1 MEAESPEFEV
11 PRDFISMEIPM
22 KADDYRLAVD
32 GIDSQGSFFRLINPE
47 DYPLYG
53 IDSQDVPMGTFA
65 SEDHPSYLPSR
76 FGGNAYGLGLI
87 EQSVLTDADTEF
99 LESIHFEDPHE
110 IAKHARSL
118 NAIYQKLG
126 LLIRFSTSGKRY
138 FLIPINLVAHSLRE
152 INGKADEI
160 EEQIIRYIWETRT
173 ERLEIGLLTTDRDLI
188 VHELAARLSS
198 HRMVLFDSLEK
209 LHSWRI
215 PLDIVIIPNDV
226 FEYLLGQKLPR
237 VSRRSLSRRR
247 LLQYAMYLAGKIHDL
262 LDRNGQFL
270 VLAHAPAPREDHVC
284 RVRFRS
290 DEELKSFL
298 VFSHIFST
306 RRDYTSSAPKTT
318 MDIHVA
324 DLHYYLGRFAYSEPH
339 LRQLFNEQRPEQLS
353 IEEIHGLP
361 RLNLKLPESY
371 MKNPE
376 KSWKVAFEPYFS
388 TLQLRRKSPKHQSQY
403 WEERLDVDC
412 ELPESLLV
420 YAGRP
425 RQPEISL
432 ADLEDE
438 IKTSGMQGCSLP
450 LVAQY
455 RNSFKYVLD
464 VLTVLTQI
472 RDQEFHKLSELER
485 TRLSNPF
492 RSHSESFNAVL
503 RLLAQRSRLEKVREI
518 LNPDHIEGPVTPI
531 LENIP
536 KLALHGLTPAQL
548 REILLIVVGH
558 STMSRIVFGKLPA
571 KTLKPITDRAKEG
584 NYPEILE
591 LLRACRLMSIA
602 EIAAAL
608 GDEFTGEQAREI
620 YRIYDDAINVATNP
634 KIDWEK
640 LHDLK
645 VSALG
650 GVRNKAIREIMK
662 LFNLFELLDDWQELL
677 DKGAFEREVI
687 CDHQPDKLQRLEEA
701 LQLARTA
708 QRFKE
713 QFLGDYLFG
722 ESFLFRQFLETEFH
736 GTGHLLPRL
745 GAYAGFVL
753 LWIAVH
759 SSEKR
764 IVNFNPMLAAVPED
778 RTEER
783 AGQIRETLNR
793 IEIERLHTAFFQE
806 VRQTLAAGRSAFV
819 FDSGVR
825 MVLNPET
832 RALDVSYVD
841 VDENLVQIEALLFHF
856 ESQRLRGISLKSFQ
870 DMERLFSE
878 LASYRD
884 YLAQEHCYLR
894 CDPFQRSE
902 ILEEK
907 GKTIGEMETWLKG
920 IFRSQIFI
928 PEEIYET
935 ISVLAS
941 HCPQVLRLVLP
952 EFHVFGSLI
961 EHWPTRQKQ
970 PLGSYVMHCLEKF
983 QALITK
989 NRGAF
994 QDPNTFYQL
1003 AKHEFGPLAEEGIG
1017 ASHAQLDILEYLLDR
1032 VQQRPHYYQALT
1044 LALLFQDIGKIESYG
1059 EVHPEVDLCWTHAA
1073 RGAQVLR
1080 KAGILKS
1087 YDLDSHVEDLVIRLV
1102 LHHGLSGHILLGEE
1116 PLTALENYTRYED
1129 DRLIDVFILH
1139 SILAA
1144 AAVEEGLMVTD
1155 LLDQFLSHRALAL
1168 QILSLSAD
1176 WRQRVREMLREKGE
1190 AVLTDFRLT
1199 ADGPPM
1205 KLDKGRHYCGFTD
1218 EDLEDESLWHG
1229 RQCAALE
1236 RLLKLMS
1243 LPWVD
1248 YQDLQMHLLRMP
1260 VNFIYHKKKLK
1271 SVGLDTFDRQIKS
1284 AEKLLQIL
1292 SQLDAEI
1299 RYYLL
1304 YCLDHLGAGMRVYH
1318 FAPLGRFLEPEN
1330 CIKLLLI
1337 AFQTFHKEY
1346 GPETRGGL
1354 ISFRA
1359 LGQVVDRRHQVVSSI
1374 LTDMPFPTRCFDAV
1388 STASISENFGEVRF
1402 EANPQE
1408 PAVQVVYRDAAEY
1421 HQMADALT
1429 GSLSH
1434 EDLARRFAQLVGELK
1449 FKLPY
1454 DTRHL
1459 EEELQQVYENQ
1470 VLRIN
1475 EHILKS
1481 IQASLDRAG
1490 HFSELQEI
1498 QEGITRQLASVS
1510 FSDDQRLLFKEMFE
1524 YHRSRLRDRYLD
1536 AMHREISS
1544 LESEEDLVAFWNRTK
1559 LELFSY
1565 RGYVGKE
1572 YESLVAQFIDRKLST
1587 MKNRT
1592 C

>member
-1 MEAESPEFEV
+1 
-11 PRDFISMEIPM
+11 MEIPM
-22 KADDYRLAVD
+22 KSEGYRLSAD
-32 GIDSQGSFFRLINPE
+32 GMDAQGSFFRLISPE
-47 DYPLYG
+47 DYPHFG
-53 IDSQDVPMGTFA
+53 IDAQDVPMGTFA

-87 EQSVLTDADTEF
+87 EQSVLTDADTDF
-99 LESIHFEDPHE
+99 LESIDFEDPSE
-110 IAKHARSL
+110 IARHARSL

-160 EEQIIRYIWETRT
+160 EEQIIRHIWETRS
-173 ERLEIGLLTTDRDLI
+173 EQLEIGLFTTDRDLI

-198 HRMVLFDSLEK
+198 HRIVLFDSLEK
-209 LHSWRI
+209 LSSWRI

-237 VSRRSLSRRR
+237 VSKRSLSRRR
-247 LLQYAMYLAGKIHDL
+247 LLQYAMYLAGKIFDL
-262 LDRNGQFL
+262 LDRNGRFL
-270 VLAHAPAPREDHVC
+270 VLAHAPAPREDHLC
-284 RVRFRS
+284 RARFKS
-290 DEELKSFL
+290 QEDLKSFL
-298 VFSHIFST
+298 VFSHIFNT
-306 RRDYTSSAPKTT
+306 RRDYTRSAPQIE
-318 MDIHVA
+318 MDIHLA

-339 LRQLFNEQRPEQLS
+339 LRQLFNEQRPEDLS
-353 IEEIHGLP
+353 IEEINELP

-376 KSWKVAFEPYFS
+376 KSWKVAFEPYF
-388 TLQLRRKSPKHQSQY
+388 TTVQLRRKSPKHQSQY
-403 WEERLDVDC
+403 WEERLEVDC
-412 ELPESLLV
+412 ELPENLLV
-420 YAGRP
+420 YVGRP

-432 ADLEDE
+432 SDLEDE
-438 IKTSGMQGCSLP
+438 VKRSGTQGCSLP

-455 RNSFKYVLD
+455 RNTFRYVLD
-464 VLTVLTQI
+464 VLRIVTQI

-485 TRLSNPF
+485 SRLSNPF
-492 RSHSESFNAVL
+492 RSHTESFQAIH
-503 RLLAQRSRLEKVREI
+503 RLLSQRSRIEKIREV
-518 LNPDHIEGPVTPI
+518 LNPDRIEGPTTPI
-531 LENIP
+531 LENII
-536 KLALHGLTPAQL
+536 KLSLHGLTPAQL

-558 STMSRIVFGKLPA
+558 STLGRIVFGKLPA
-571 KTLKPITDRAKEG
+571 KSLKPITDRGREG

-591 LLRACRLMSIA
+591 QLRVFRLMSMA

-608 GDEFTGEQAREI
+608 GDDFTGDQAREL
-620 YRIYDDAINVATNP
+620 YRLYDDAINVATNP

-662 LFNLFELLDDWQELL
+662 LFNLFELLDDWQEFL
-677 DKGAFEREVI
+677 DKGTFEKEVI

-708 QRFKE
+708 ERFKE

-736 GTGHLLPRL
+736 GTGHLLPKL
-745 GAYAGFVL
+745 GAHAGFVL

-759 SSEKR
+759 SAEKR
-764 IVNFNPMLAAVPED
+764 IVNFNPMLAGVAED
-778 RTEER
+778 RIEER
-783 AGQIRETLNR
+783 STQIRETLLQ
-793 IEIERLHTAFFQE
+793 IDIERLHTAFFQE
-806 VRQTLAAGRSAFV
+806 VRETLSAGHSAFV
-819 FDSGVR
+819 FDSGLR

-841 VDENLVQIEALLFHF
+841 VDENLAQIEGLLAHF

-884 YLAQEHCYLR
+884 YLGQEQCYLR

-902 ILEEK
+902 ILEAK
-907 GKTIGEMETWLKG
+907 GKTIGAMETWLKG

-935 ISVLAS
+935 ISVLARY
-941 HCPQVLRLVLP
+941 CPQVLRVVLP
-952 EFHVFGSLI
+952 EFHVFGSLV

-970 PLGSYVMHCLEKF
+970 PLGHYIMHCLEKF
-983 QALITK
+983 QALITRD
-989 NRGAF
+989 RGAF

-1003 AKHEFGPLAEEGIG
+1003 AKHEFGPLAEAGIG
-1017 ASHAQLDILEYLLDR
+1017 ASHAQLDILEYLVDR
-1032 VQQRPHYYQALT
+1032 IQQRPHYYQALT

-1059 EVHPEVDLCWTHAA
+1059 AVHPEVDLHWTHAA
-1073 RGAQVLR
+1073 RGAEILK
-1080 KAGILKS
+1080 KAGILKR
-1087 YDLDSHVEDLVIRLV
+1087 YELDPHVEELVILLV
-1102 LHHGLSGHILLGEE
+1102 LNHGLSGHILLGEE
-1116 PLTALENYTRYED
+1116 PLTALESYTRERD

-1139 SILAA
+1139 GILAA

-1155 LLDQFLSHRALAL
+1155 LLDHFLSHRSLVL
-1168 QILSLSAD
+1168 QMLSCSAD
-1176 WRQRVREMLREKGE
+1176 WSLKLREILREKGG
-1190 AVLTDFRLT
+1190 AVMADFRLNGG
-1199 ADGPPM
+1199 ADQMLPDSG
-1205 KLDKGRHYCGFTD
+1205 KVYCGFTD

-1243 LPWVD
+1243 LPWID
-1248 YQDLQMHLLRMP
+1248 YQDLQMHLLKMP

-1271 SVGLDTFDRQIKS
+1271 SVGLETFEKQLRS
-1284 AEKLLQIL
+1284 AERLLQIL
-1292 SQLDAEI
+1292 SQLDVEV

-1304 YCLDHLGAGMRVYH
+1304 YCLDHLGGGMRVYH

-1330 CIKLLLI
+1330 CLKLLLL
-1337 AFQTFHKEY
+1337 AFQTFHRHY
-1346 GPETRGGL
+1346 GSRARGGL
-1354 ISFRA
+1354 ISFRK

-1374 LTDMPFPTRCFDAV
+1374 LTDMAFPASCFDAV
-1388 STASISENFGEVRF
+1388 NHRSLSESFGEIIF
-1402 EANPQE
+1402 QMNPGE
-1408 PAVQVVYRDAAEY
+1408 PAIQVVYRDAGEY
-1421 HQMADALT
+1421 HQMAEALT
-1429 GSLSH
+1429 DSWSH
-1434 EDLARRFAQLVGELK
+1434 EELSRRFERQVADLK
-1449 FKLPY
+1449 VKLPY
-1454 DTRHL
+1454 DTRYL

-1470 VLRIN
+1470 LLRIN
-1475 EHILKS
+1475 DHVLKS
-1481 IQASLDRAG
+1481 IQASLDG
-1490 HFSELQEI
+1490 VEHFSELQELH
-1498 QEGITRQLASVS
+1498 EAVSSQLSSVNL
-1510 FSDDQRLLFKEMFE
+1510 SDDQRMLLKEMFE
-1524 YHRSRLRDRYLD
+1524 YHRSRLRESYLD
-1536 AMHREISS
+1536 AVHREIRS
-1544 LESEEDLVAFWNRTK
+1544 LETEGELVAFWNRIK

-1565 RGYVGKE
+1565 RGHVGKE
-1572 YESLVAQFIDRKLST
+1572 YESLVAQFIDRKLFQ
-1587 MKNRT
+1587 MKQ
-1592 C
+1592 